1 MIIYAGYL
9 YASNVFTGEGISQ
22 GKNAIKY
29 AVIGVFVIVFAY
41 AIMKLLTS
49 LFLGT

>member
-9 YASNVFTGEGISQ
+9 YASNIFTGKGTTEGQ
-22 GKNAIKY
+22 KAIKY
-29 AVIGVFVIVFAY
+29 AVIGVLVVVFAY
-41 AIMKLLTS
+41 AIMKLFTS